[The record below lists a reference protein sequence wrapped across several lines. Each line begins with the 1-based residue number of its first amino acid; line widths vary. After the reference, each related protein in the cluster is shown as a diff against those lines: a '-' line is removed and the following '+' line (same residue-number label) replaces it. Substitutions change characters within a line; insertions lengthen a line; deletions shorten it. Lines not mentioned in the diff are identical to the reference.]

1 MYVLYL
7 QDLGRA
13 SNKTRKGGVKGNCAS
28 SVSSPS
34 SVRDE
39 TESVSDRSEPLSRPA
54 QLRRDACS
62 TSVLAI
68 FSIRSSMR
76 ETCDSNCAS
85 LLPSLASVLPF
96 SVITC
101 PGRSG
106 CSGAACSCPARSRR
120 ESCSTIALSFSST
133 ASNRA
138 SRSLVEIR
146 AFCTA
151 IFHLPP
157 PVVVSL
163 LLSRFLSKA
172 FDGHMFPAPAR
183 SAGSADFR
191 ASPEPHASRPNVSR
205 AIRANGPTM
214 SPYFQLR
221 PSATRRHPRR
231 DAYC

>member
-7 QDLGRA
+7 QGLGRA
-13 SNKTRKGGVKGNCAS
+13 SNKARKGGVKGNCAS

-39 TESVSDRSEPLSRPA
+39 TENVSGRGGLLSRTA
-54 QLRRDACS
+54 QAIRDACS
-62 TSVLAI
+62 ISVLAI
-68 FSIRSSMR
+68 FSIRSSIR
-76 ETCDSNCAS
+76 ETCDSSSAS
-85 LLPSLASVLPF
+85 LPVSLM
-96 SVITC
+96 
-101 PGRSG
+101 PGRSPPPPFG
-106 CSGAACSCPARSRR
+106 VTAFAACSCVAGSRR

-163 LLSRFLSKA
+163 LLSRFISKA

-221 PSATRRHPRR
+221 PSATRRHPRQ

>member
-13 SNKTRKGGVKGNCAS
+13 SNKTGKGGVKGNCAS

-85 LLPSLASVLPF
+85 LLPSLASVPPF

-106 CSGAACSCPARSRR
+106 AACSCAARSSR

-157 PVVVSL
+157 PVVASL
-163 LLSRFLSKA
+163 LLSRFLFTA
-172 FDGHMFPAPAR
+172 FDGHTFPAPAR
-183 SAGSADFR
+183 SAGSADFQ
-191 ASPEPHASRPNVSR
+191 ASPEPHASRPNASR

-214 SPYFQLR
+214 SPYFRLR
-221 PSATRRHPRR
+221 PSATRPHPRR

>member
-13 SNKTRKGGVKGNCAS
+13 SNKARKGGVKGNCAS
-28 SVSSPS
+28 SVPSPS

-39 TESVSDRSEPLSRPA
+39 TENVSDRSEPLSRPA

-76 ETCDSNCAS
+76 ETCDSSSAS
-85 LLPSLASVLPF
+85 LPASLMPARSPPPPF
-96 SVITC
+96 GVTAFA
-101 PGRSG
+101 G
-106 CSGAACSCPARSRR
+106 CSCAARSRR
-120 ESCSTIALSFSST
+120 ESCSTIELSFSST

-157 PVVVSL
+157 PVVASL
-163 LLSRFLSKA
+163 LLSRFLFTA
-172 FDGHMFPAPAR
+172 FDGHTFPAPAR
-183 SAGSADFR
+183 SAGSADFQ
-191 ASPEPHASRPNVSR
+191 ASPEPHASRPNASR

-214 SPYFQLR
+214 SPYFRLR
-221 PSATRRHPRR
+221 PSATRPHPRR